1 MCKVDIPIFVIARG
15 EDVQTEHCTIELLPF
30 TYAFLKRNQVVNKCY
45 IVSSSERVLDFAKR
59 LGFVHT
65 HHFNGHDENLNYLNH
80 SCLNYLNHNCLNYIE
95 FLGPQDCTITHK
107 MEWEWCIVL
116 QVNQVFY
123 DPDLLLNVI
132 TKINEKYDFITSYN
146 VIWDTNEY
154 LLNDNLQLQNQ
165 QQIED
170 LSTYKQMHRKP
181 ILDNAIFCLK
191 NEFAKKCC
199 ESKNPRNILWS
210 GKKLLVYNDVE
221 YHPVYD
227 NNDILNIHMA
237 NYIFSKTNEI
247 KEDMNIENNNIISTY
262 YKLLLSKK
270 KLYNR
275 I

>member
-80 SCLNYLNHNCLNYIE
+80 NCLNYIE

-107 MEWEWCIVL
+107 MEWDWCIVL

-210 GKKLLVYNDVE
+210 GKKLLVYNDVD

-247 KEDMNIENNNIISTY
+247 KEDINIENNNIISTY